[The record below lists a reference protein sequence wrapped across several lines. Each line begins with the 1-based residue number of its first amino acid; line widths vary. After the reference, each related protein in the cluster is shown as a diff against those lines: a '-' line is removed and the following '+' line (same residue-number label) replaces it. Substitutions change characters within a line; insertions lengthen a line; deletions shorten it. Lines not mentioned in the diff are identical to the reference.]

1 MNTIKNNHTYM
12 VQIIHFFSFLKKKKK
27 KIYTFFVEE
36 VQIIHG
42 INLHFLNH
50 RSLKYVIVYFIYIYI
65 YDLEFNWF

>member
-1 MNTIKNNHTYM
+1 M
-12 VQIIHFFSFLKKKKK
+12 VQIIHFFSFLKKKKKK

-65 YDLEFNWF
+65 YIYDLEFNWF